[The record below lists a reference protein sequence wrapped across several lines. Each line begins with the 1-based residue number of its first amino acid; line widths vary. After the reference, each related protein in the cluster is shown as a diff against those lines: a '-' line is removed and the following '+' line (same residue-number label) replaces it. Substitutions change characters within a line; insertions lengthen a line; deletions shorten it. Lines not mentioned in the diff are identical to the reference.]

1 MEIEQAYPYLMERAM
16 RRMRQASHHAFA
28 EAGLDITAEQWVV
41 LYIIYEGNGL
51 SQVEITEL
59 AFKDAPTVTRI
70 IDNLVKKG
78 LVYRQMGTEDRR
90 KFELYMTKEGREVVE
105 KLLPIVMALRQQGIN
120 DVSAS
125 DLRILKKVLNRIYT
139 NFDIGE

>member
-1 MEIEQAYPYLMERAM
+1 MEIVQAYPYLMERAM
-16 RRMRQASHHAFA
+16 RRMRQATHQAFA

-41 LYIIYEGNGL
+41 LYIIHDGNGL

-78 LVYRQMGTEDRR
+78 WVFRQMGTEDRR
-90 KFELYMTKEGREVVE
+90 KFELYMTKEGSEVVE

-120 DVSAS
+120 NLSAS
-125 DLRILKKVLNRIYT
+125 DLRILKKVLNRIYI
-139 NFDIGE
+139 NFDTGE